1 MPSNNEA
8 NKATKIYRLFT
19 GALYLAEMS
28 LSVPLI
34 VPPKDYLSLLSK
46 ALNKLFR

>member
-1 MPSNNEA
+1 MPIYLGLLPSNNEA

-28 LSVPLI
+28 LSVPHYE
-34 VPPKDYLSLLSK
+34 YL
-46 ALNKLFR
+46 